1 MATTCPQCGTEAASD
16 SARHCHECG
25 APLVTGLSSESRNW
39 AVAAHLSAFIG
50 AWVFLAFAGPMVV
63 WLLRR
68 DADPFVA
75 EHAREA
81 LNFNLNLLLW
91 LTAAIVFVVATIGF
105 GLLVVIPIASVIG
118 LTWLILTVVAAVKAS
133 NGEHYHYPLTI
144 RFVS

>member
-1 MATTCPQCGTEAASD
+1 
-16 SARHCHECG
+16 
-25 APLVTGLSSESRNW
+25 
-39 AVAAHLSAFIG
+39 
-50 AWVFLAFAGPMVV
+50 FLAFAGPLVV

-68 DADPFVA
+68 DDDPFVA

-105 GLLVVIPIASVIG
+105 GVLVVVPIGLVIG
-118 LTWLILTVVAAVKAS
+118 ITWLILTILAAVKAS
-133 NGEHYHYPLTI
+133 NGERYRYPLTI